1 MRKRVQEKNRIKRQA
16 TKQVVG
22 EASLHCPPT
31 GSDSS
36 EEIISLPG
44 DTITGSGGNV
54 MG

>member
-16 TKQVVG
+16 TKQEVG
-22 EASLHCPPT
+22 EASLHCPPS
-31 GSDSS
+31 GCDSS

-44 DTITGSGGNV
+44 DTIPGSGGNV